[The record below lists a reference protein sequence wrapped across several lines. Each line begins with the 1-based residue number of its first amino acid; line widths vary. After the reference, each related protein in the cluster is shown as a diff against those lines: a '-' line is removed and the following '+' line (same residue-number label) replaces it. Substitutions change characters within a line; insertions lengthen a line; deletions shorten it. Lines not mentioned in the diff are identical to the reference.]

1 MRRHSWS
8 AAALSPSNNAWHQA
22 PVWISI
28 TGAPNAA
35 AVSICLRIGGDE
47 QRHPDVGGA
56 ERRDPRTEFGALTG
70 GVEAAFG
77 GAFGAALGHQ
87 AGGMRPRPH
96 RDVGHLRRRRHFE
109 IERLVDLGLEPRDVV
124 VADVAAILAQ
134 MRGDAVGA
142 GMNGELRRADRIGM
156 PPAAGVADGGDVID
170 VDA

>member
-35 AVSICLRIGGDE
+35 AVSICLRSAAMNSDT
-47 QRHPDVGGA
+47 RMLA
-56 ERRDPRTEFGALTG
+56 ALSG

-87 AGGMRPRPH
+87 AGGVRPRPH

-109 IERLVDLGLEPRDVV
+109 IERLVDL
-124 VADVAAILAQ
+124 
-134 MRGDAVGA
+134 
-142 GMNGELRRADRIGM
+142 
-156 PPAAGVADGGDVID
+156 
-170 VDA
+170 